1 MTIGTIV
8 KDSRPT
14 TSVVTKPK
22 PALPQKVKSKD
33 SEDADKEAKKKK
45 REENK
50 QKRLEVERK
59 RKAELAQAKEN
70 VKYFAGQNPPLPT
83 FVSPVKTPLQPLNLP
98 SNNDQEPLLQ
108 PSSLKSKES
117 PRSLPYFLVRRTQ
130 LPSSPKKPRPDFGS
144 ALESLSSSDESDGVE
159 EVMSDALT
167 AVRQTCPKCPTLKQ
181 NIVEL
186 QEKIIVLKRKL
197 KETKKQLQDKESGV
211 YIQVNFVKIMPN
223 CSVI

>member
-1 MTIGTIV
+1 MPS
-8 KDSRPT
+8 DNE
-14 TSVVTKPK
+14 
-22 PALPQKVKSKD
+22 QK
-33 SEDADKEAKKKK
+33 
-45 REENK
+45 
-50 QKRLEVERK
+50 
-59 RKAELAQAKEN
+59 
-70 VKYFAGQNPPLPT
+70 
-83 FVSPVKTPLQPLNLP
+83 
-98 SNNDQEPLLQ
+98 PLLQ

-117 PRSLPYFLVRRTQ
+117 PRSLPYFLVRRTL

-197 KETKKQLQDKESGV
+197 KETKKQLPDKESGV